1 MQVLRK
7 ADIIRKNTV
16 ESVQAE
22 RNILITVRNPFV
34 VCIHSNELNKLF
46 KFSGSFPRLYSRLC
60 SDNFSCWS
68 LGVILGY
75 VARFDSFT
83 HLPAVIT
90 FIL

>member
-34 VCIHSNELNKLF
+34 VCIHSKELNKLF
-46 KFSGSFPRLYSRLC
+46 KFSGSFPRL
-60 SDNFSCWS
+60 
-68 LGVILGY
+68 
-75 VARFDSFT
+75 
-83 HLPAVIT
+83 
-90 FIL
+90 